1 MVSQSELHA
10 VWSSS
15 ELKGGL
21 PVNAFG
27 SCAGQKIF
35 CLFERAMGDQTD
47 RRFRDSPP
55 DAGCDHCE
63 WRPFPLPGGTRPEAP
78 DVRPHG
84 RRFLSHCCATTCIR
98 AICSLPRGTRVVL
111 LGGHLTVV
119 APLGLATRVEGHVD
133 HVAVGAGPV

>member
-35 CLFERAMGDQTD
+35 CLFERAIRDQTD

-55 DAGCDHCE
+55 DAACDHCE
-63 WRPFPLPGGTRPEAP
+63 WRPFPLPGGTHPEAP

-84 RRFLSHCCATTCIR
+84 RRFLSHCCATTWYARLTDRISARPPQPAGQIASEIADSGVFDANISR
-98 AICSLPRGTRVVL
+98 ARP
-111 LGGHLTVV
+111 
-119 APLGLATRVEGHVD
+119 
-133 HVAVGAGPV
+133 

>member
-21 PVNAFG
+21 PLNAFG

-35 CLFERAMGDQTD
+35 CLFKRAIRDQTD

-63 WRPFPLPGGTRPEAP
+63 WRPLPLPGGTRPEAP

-84 RRFLSHCCATTCIR
+84 RRFLSHCCATTCVPRFSLRTSR
-98 AICSLPRGTRVVL
+98 ATKACTPCRGAVRE
-111 LGGHLTVV
+111 
-119 APLGLATRVEGHVD
+119 PLGQ
-133 HVAVGAGPV
+133 VG